1 MVSED
6 CQANSEQLH
15 GEKGKQQGSVV
26 SCAKTKFGGKSSA
39 WVNTE
44 ICTTEINYRVAELT
58 EY

>member
-15 GEKGKQQGSVV
+15 GEKGKQPGLVV
-26 SCAKTKFGGKSSA
+26 LTEFGGKSSA